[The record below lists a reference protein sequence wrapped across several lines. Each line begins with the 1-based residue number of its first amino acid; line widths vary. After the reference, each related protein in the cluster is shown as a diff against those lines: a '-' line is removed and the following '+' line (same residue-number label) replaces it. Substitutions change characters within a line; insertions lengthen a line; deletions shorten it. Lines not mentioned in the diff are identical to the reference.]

1 MARVDRSRLRT
12 KLLGEIVAIASRK
25 GEEISVSTDW
35 TEKDLASQVP
45 GLNYHADTDTWDGPL
60 SWGVFVSLC
69 GIFQGNKYDGTP
81 RLSLDPELY
90 AWYLE
95 KWKWYTLAIEH
106 RNQLEWQG
114 EPLAVDERLYS
125 FQRASVA
132 FHDVAHTGSI
142 GTLDCSEMGV
152 GKTCITLSALR
163 HWHEYNKSALPA
175 IVICP
180 NSVKEVWANEAGMW
194 FPEANP
200 YIITGSSLQRRKQ
213 LDEAFVDPNAF
224 IAMNF
229 EAVKL
234 HSKLASYG
242 SVRMMRCPKCG
253 GPKRNNDVTEAKCHA
268 HKRELQRF
276 EFRSVIIDEAH
287 RMKDPKAQQTRACW
301 AVQHQPSVQH
311 RMSLTGTPIAND
323 VGDLWSLLHGIAP
336 DDFKV
341 KTKFT
346 DRYALLAWNHQATL
360 DIVGVRPDTRG
371 EFDQIVVPRFRRVLK
386 SQVLT
391 QLPPKVRITKH
402 APMTPTQRK
411 MYKQMEDELFVTF
424 EDSEDVLVAPNNLT
438 KATRLL
444 QFASASCELT
454 DDLKVLLKAP
464 SSKLDVLE
472 EILTDVGQKQIAVC
486 ALSRQLIELAAER
499 LTKLKISHRLVTGK
513 VTGYDRVDNVKLFQD
528 GRVQVLLFTLGAG
541 GTGITLTAADTIV
554 FLQRSWSMIEQKQ
567 AEDRVHRIGSER
579 HETITVIDV
588 VAPGTIEIRQL
599 QSLRAKLDQLED
611 VVHDRERLLQTP
623 LLLGEVE

>member
-1 MARVDRSRLRT
+1 
-12 KLLGEIVAIASRK
+12 VAIASRN
-25 GEEISVSTDW
+25 GDEISVSTDW

-45 GLNYHADTDTWDGPL
+45 GLNYHAQTDTWDGPL
-60 SWGVFVSLC
+60 TWGVFVSLC

-81 RLSLDPELY
+81 RLSLDAELY
-90 AWYLE
+90 AWYTE
-95 KWKWYTLAIEH
+95 RWQWYAA
-106 RNQLEWQG
+106 
-114 EPLAVDERLYS
+114 AVDFRDRLHYDGDHEFDARLYP
-125 FQRASVA
+125 FQKGSVA
-132 FHDVAHTGSI
+132 FHDVAHTGTV
-142 GTLDCSEMGV
+142 GTIDCSEMGV
-152 GKTCITLSALR
+152 GKTCLTLSSLR
-163 HWHEYNKSALPA
+163 LWHERDANALPA
-175 IVICP
+175 IVISP
-180 NSVKEVWANEAGMW
+180 NSVKHVWANEASMW
-194 FPEANP
+194 FPEAHP
-200 YIITGSSLQRRKQ
+200 YVIEGSSLQRRKRF
-213 LDEAFVDPNAF
+213 DEAFVDPLALVLV
-224 IAMNF
+224 NF

-253 GPKRNNDVTEAKCHA
+253 GPKTNNDVTESRCHA

-301 AVQHQPSVQH
+301 AVQHQPSVNY
-311 RMSLTGTPIAND
+311 RIALTGTPIAND

-346 DRYALLAWNHQATL
+346 DRYALMAWNHLATL

-371 EFDQIVVPRFRRVLK
+371 EFDQIIAPRLRRVLK
-386 SQVLT
+386 AQVLT
-391 QLPPKVRITKH
+391 QLPPKVRETRH
-402 APMTPTQRK
+402 APLTPTQRK
-411 MYKQMEDELFVTF
+411 MYKQMEDELLVTF
-424 EDSEDVLVAPNNLT
+424 EDSDDVLVAPNNLT

-444 QFASASCELT
+444 QFASASCELNEEG
-454 DDLKVLLKAP
+454 KVLLKAP
-464 SSKLDVLE
+464 SAKLDVLE
-472 EILTDVGQKQIAVC
+472 EILGDLGTKQIAVC

-513 VTGYDRVDNVKLFQD
+513 VTGYDRAENIKLFQE
-528 GRVQVLLFTLGAG
+528 GRVQVMLFTLGAG

-554 FLQRSWSMIEQKQ
+554 FLQRSWSPIDNKQ

-579 HETITVIDV
+579 HETVTVIDV
-588 VAPGTIEIRQL
+588 IAPGTIEVRQL

-623 LLLGEVE
+623 LSLGEVE